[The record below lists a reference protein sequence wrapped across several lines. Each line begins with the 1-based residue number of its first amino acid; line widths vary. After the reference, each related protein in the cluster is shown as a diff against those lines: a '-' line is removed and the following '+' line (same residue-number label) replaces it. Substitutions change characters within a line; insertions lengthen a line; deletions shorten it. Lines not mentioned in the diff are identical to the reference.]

1 MEDLLVAIKS
11 GDHGALE
18 QLYDAWHGRSYGYFY
33 KKTSSKYLAEE
44 LVQIA
49 FIKLWSSRHLLS
61 DEWPLE
67 VQLLRI
73 MKTSLIDLL
82 RKELRDAKAH
92 QIYNQHVSQST
103 VLYPQEDFSG
113 DQLQVIEK
121 VMEAMPPVR
130 KKVFHLSRYRGLS
143 HKQIAMEL
151 AISPKTV
158 ENHIT
163 QALKQLRHLLK

>member
-1 MEDLLVAIKS
+1 MEDLLAAIKS
-11 GDHGALE
+11 GDHSALE
-18 QLYDAWHGRSYGYFY
+18 QLYDAWHGRLYGYFY
-33 KKTSSKYLAEE
+33 KKTSSKYLSEE

-49 FIKLWSSRHLLS
+49 FIKLWNSRHQLS
-61 DEWPLE
+61 TNWPLE

-82 RKELRDAKAH
+82 RKEVRDAKAY
-92 QIYNQHVSQST
+92 QLYNQHISQVAPT
-103 VLYPQEDFSG
+103 QQTEDFSNE
-113 DQLQVIEK
+113 QLQIVEK

-143 HKQIAMEL
+143 HKQIAIEL

>member
-1 MEDLLVAIKS
+1 MEDLLAAIRS
-11 GDHGALE
+11 GNHSALE
-18 QLYDAWHGRSYGYFY
+18 QLYDAWHGRLYGYFY
-33 KKTSSKYLAEE
+33 KKTSSKYLSEE

-49 FIKLWSSRHLLS
+49 FIKLWNSRRLLS
-61 DEWPLE
+61 DDWPLE

-73 MKTSLIDLL
+73 MKTSLIDVL
-82 RKELRDAKAH
+82 RKELRDAKAF
-92 QIYNQHVSQST
+92 QEYNRHVVHTNEDQQ
-103 VLYPQEDFSG
+103 QEAITN
-113 DQLQVIEK
+113 DQLQIVEK

-130 KKVFHLSRYRGLS
+130 KKVFHLSRYKGLS
-143 HKQIAMEL
+143 HKQIALEL

>member
-1 MEDLLVAIKS
+1 MEDLLAAIRS
-11 GDHGALE
+11 GDHSALE
-18 QLYDAWHGRSYGYFY
+18 QLYDAWHGRLYGYFY

-49 FIKLWSSRHLLS
+49 FIKLWNSRHLLS

-82 RKELRDAKAH
+82 RKELRDAKAY
-92 QIYNQHVSQST
+92 QVYNQYVSQSAT
-103 VLYPQEDFSG
+103 QHQQEDFSG

-121 VMEAMPPVR
+121 VMETMPPVR

-143 HKQIAMEL
+143 HKQIALEL